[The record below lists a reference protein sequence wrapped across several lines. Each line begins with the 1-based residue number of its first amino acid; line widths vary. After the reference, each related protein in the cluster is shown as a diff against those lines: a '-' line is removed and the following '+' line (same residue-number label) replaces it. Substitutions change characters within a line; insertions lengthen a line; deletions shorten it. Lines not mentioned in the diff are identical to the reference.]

1 MLSCLKAI
9 ADQAEGDNVLIVTH
23 GDGVNAS
30 VTRIWPWAIA
40 HPVLHTGFTV
50 AMREREDG
58 TTCYTFLPSALMPE
72 SRLHEANLAIGGTF
86 ALCLHSCSQQLLV
99 LSASVHSI

>member
-1 MLSCLKAI
+1 MNCTPCRFTRLITAKHTILQPRPDTLSCLKAI
-9 ADQAEGDNVLIVTH
+9 ADEVEGENVLIVTH

-58 TTCYTFLPSALMPE
+58 MPCYMFIPSDLMPE
-72 SRLHEANLAIGGTF
+72 TWLHGAA
-86 ALCLHSCSQQLLV
+86 
-99 LSASVHSI
+99 

>member
-9 ADQAEGDNVLIVTH
+9 ADEAEGENVLIVTH

-58 TTCYTFLPSALMPE
+58 MSCHTLQYLWPST
-72 SRLHEANLAIGGTF
+72 SRLAYVFLQMCWTF
-86 ALCLHSCSQQLLV
+86 GRVVHSCLKGSC
-99 LSASVHSI
+99 